1 MSYLVSSH
9 SLSVAEPEPLAPS
22 LSPARLRGTA
32 HLYGVETAPLDRAR
46 VLALGCGSGEG
57 LLPFAVAYPEA
68 QAVGVDASEALIAQ
82 GASIAQDMGL
92 KNLTLYVGNPGD
104 LGTQLGLFD
113 YIIVSG
119 MYGYLSPD
127 SAQEL
132 LAVCATLLS
141 PQGLLYLDSPVYPG
155 AKSLDVVRDAIMLHG
170 HAARTDEELRQ
181 SALAALTLFKNGM
194 SASNPQRTQL
204 SAAASH
210 FERTLN
216 AGPANAGAQRNPLAN
231 TGCYFVELAGRASTA
246 GLAYVG
252 DARPM
257 SEIPLNFGQG
267 VSLNHSLLTMG
278 QPATVRQQYL
288 DFATGRAFRQCLW
301 VSQDRA
307 GEVLAQPDLTRLQHL
322 RFAAGLTRLAGNG
335 PDRGVTYVNGQ
346 DRGLTTVDPDLINVV
361 DLLAHAWP
369 ASLPYTTLLAVLLHK
384 NQWDDA
390 TGRKALEKCLR
401 TLLEEDLLN
410 YCLDAS
416 PYERAGDAPLRLL
429 PCLDLKKQA
438 ETAAPWP
445 TFNLWHER
453 IRVTASAVQ
462 ASILR
467 TIAAGLAPQQAK
479 LNDTP
484 VELGEVASTLALIKR
499 YGLADGSTRAW
510 FDLLHGV
517 LVATERKAPVFG
529 MYVAAQTLLN
539 LQAGLLTQ
547 SGHQPNPGPT
557 IIPQAKQLH
566 ELMTRQA
573 YLEAEPIA
581 RRLTKAA
588 PKFWD
593 AWEALAITLLST
605 GRVPDAVLPAMR
617 MIELA
622 PADAQSYIVLAV
634 AMARLGRTA
643 ESIAAGRRA
652 IELAPASAEAHSA
665 LASGLATERRYKEA
679 EESNRTA
686 ISLDPMHRKA
696 WINLAKTLIDAGD
709 ASAAERV
716 LQEALV
722 LFPQDITAR
731 NNRMFALNY
740 SVDKTAEEIFAA
752 YQTYDREVCVPLRK
766 TWREHKNPKVA
777 DRRLRIGYVSP
788 DFRKHSGNNF
798 LEPVLIHH
806 DRQAFELTAYAE
818 LDTEDEVTTRLRTYF
833 DHWVPTLKL
842 TDAELAEKIR
852 ADGIDILIDLAGH
865 TQGNKLSVFAR
876 KPAPVSL
883 TWMGY
888 GYTTGLSA
896 IDYIVMDDVMA
907 PEGSE
912 HLFSEKIWRLKPG
925 CPYRPGE
932 AMGEVNELPALSAE
946 GVTFGTLSRA
956 IRINHRTI
964 RTWAAILRR
973 LPTARL
979 VVNSGSYRDA
989 AMADALAARFEAQG
1003 VSRNRLLI
1011 GFNSPPWDVLRS
1023 IDIGLDC
1030 FPHNSGV
1037 TLVEFIQMGVPFVS
1051 LADRPSVGRVGSSIL
1066 STIGHPE
1073 WICETED
1080 EYVEKAVSLATDLSA
1095 LAEIRRNLRQDMRNS
1110 ALMDEVGFT
1119 RRFET
1124 DLRKMFTQWC
1134 ETQA

>member
-1 MSYLVSSH
+1 
-9 SLSVAEPEPLAPS
+9 
-22 LSPARLRGTA
+22 
-32 HLYGVETAPLDRAR
+32 LYGVETAPLDRAR
-46 VLALGCGSGEG
+46 VLALGCGSGDG
-57 LLPFAVAYPEA
+57 LLPFAMAYPDA
-68 QAVGVDASEALIAQ
+68 QAVGVDPSEALIAQ
-82 GASIAQDMGL
+82 GAAVAQGMGL
-92 KNLTLYVGNPGD
+92 TNLTLCVGNPGD

-119 MYGYLSPD
+119 LYGYLPPD

-132 LAVCATLLS
+132 LTVCANLLS
-141 PQGLLYLDSPVYPG
+141 PKGLLYLDSPVYPG

-170 HAARTDEELRQ
+170 HAAQTEAELKQ
-181 SALAALTLFKNGM
+181 SALAALALFKDGM
-194 SASNPQRTQL
+194 SASNPQRSQL
-204 SAAASH
+204 AAAAAH
-210 FERTLN
+210 FESTLV
-216 AGPANAGAQRNPLAN
+216 AGPATAGPQRNPLAN

-252 DARPM
+252 DARPL

-301 VSQDRA
+301 VVQDRA
-307 GEVLAQPDLTRLQHL
+307 GDILAQPDLTRLQHL
-322 RFAAGLTRLAGNG
+322 RFASGLTRLAGNR
-335 PDRGVTYVNGQ
+335 PEPGVTYVNGL
-346 DRGLTTVDPDLINVV
+346 DRGLTTADADLIAVV
-361 DLLAHAWP
+361 DVLSHAWP

-401 TLLEEDLLN
+401 QLLEEDLLH
-410 YCLDAS
+410 YCLETS
-416 PYERAGDAPLRLL
+416 PYERTDDAPLRLL
-429 PCLDLKKQA
+429 PCLDLEKQA
-438 ETAAPWP
+438 EPAVPWP

-453 IRVTASAVQ
+453 VRLAISDTQ
-462 ASILR
+462 AAILR
-467 TIAAGLAPQQAK
+467 AMAAGLAPQQAK
-479 LNDTP
+479 LNETP

-499 YGLADGSTRAW
+499 CGLAEGSSRAW
-510 FDLLHGV
+510 FNLLHAV
-517 LVATERKAPVFG
+517 LVDTNRKAPVFG
-529 MYVAAQTLLN
+529 LYVVAQALRN

-547 SGHQPNPGPT
+547 SGHQPNPGPA
-557 IIPQAKQLH
+557 IIPQARQLH

-573 YLEAEPIA
+573 YLEAEVIA
-581 RRLTKAA
+581 RRLTKTA

-605 GRVPDAVLPAMR
+605 GRVPEAVLPAMR

-652 IELAPASAEAHSA
+652 VELAPASAEAHAA

-686 ISLDPMHRKA
+686 LSLDPMHRKA

-716 LQEALV
+716 LQETLV
-722 LFPQDITAR
+722 RFPQDITAR
-731 NNRMFALNY
+731 NNRMFTLNY
-740 SVDKTAEEIFAA
+740 CVDKTAEEIFDA
-752 YQTYDREVCVPLRK
+752 YRAYDRDVGVPLRK
-766 TWREHKNPKVA
+766 TWREHKNPKMA
-777 DRRLRIGYVSP
+777 GRRLKIGYVSP

-842 TDAELAEKIR
+842 TDSELAEKIR
-852 ADGIDILIDLAGH
+852 ADGIDVLIDLAGH

-883 TWMGY
+883 SWMGY

-907 PEGSE
+907 PVGCE

-925 CPYRPGE
+925 CPYRPGDS
-932 AMGEVNELPALSAE
+932 MGAVNELPALSGE

-973 LPTARL
+973 LPSARL
-979 VVNSGSYRDA
+979 VINSGSYRDA

-1011 GFNSPPWDVLRS
+1011 GFNSPPWDVLRG

-1080 EYVEKAVSLATDLSA
+1080 EYVEKAVSLATDLPA
-1095 LAEIRRNLRQDMRNS
+1095 LADIRRNLRQDMQNS

-1119 RRFET
+1119 RRFEA

-1134 ETQA
+1134 ETKA

>member
-9 SLSVAEPEPLAPS
+9 RLSVAEPGPLAPC
-22 LSPARLRGTA
+22 LSPARLRGAA
-32 HLYGVETAPLDRAR
+32 HLYGVETAPLEQAR
-46 VLALGCGSGEG
+46 VLALGCGSGDG
-57 LLPFAVAYPEA
+57 LLPFAMAYPEA

-82 GASIAQDMGL
+82 GAAAAQGMGL
-92 KNLTLYVGNPGD
+92 TNLTLYVGNPGD

-119 MYGYLSPD
+119 LYSYLPPD
-127 SAQEL
+127 NAQEL
-132 LAVCATLLS
+132 LAVCAKLLS

-170 HAARTDEELRQ
+170 HAAQTDAELRQ
-181 SALAALTLFKNGM
+181 SALAAMTLFKDGM
-194 SASNPQRTQL
+194 SASNPQRAQL
-204 SAAASH
+204 SAAAAY
-210 FERTLN
+210 FERAMATD
-216 AGPANAGAQRNPLAN
+216 PANAGTQRNPLAN
-231 TGCYFVELAGRASTA
+231 TGCYFVELAGRASAA

-252 DARPM
+252 DAQPM
-257 SEIPLNFGQG
+257 SEIPLSYGQG

-288 DFATGRAFRQCLW
+288 DFAIGRAFRQCLW
-301 VSQDRA
+301 VAQARA
-307 GEVLAQPDLTRLQHL
+307 GDILAQPDLSRLKHL
-322 RFAAGLTRLAGNG
+322 RYAAGLTRLAANG
-335 PDRGVTYVNGQ
+335 PERGVTYVNGL
-346 DRGLTTVDPDLINVV
+346 DRGLTTLDPDLITVV
-361 DLLAHAWP
+361 DLLSHAWP

-390 TGRKALEKCLR
+390 TGRKTLDKCLR
-401 TLLEEDLLN
+401 TLLEDDLLH
-410 YCLDAS
+410 YCVDAS
-416 PYERAGDAPLRLL
+416 PYERPGDAPLRLL
-429 PCLDLKKQA
+429 PCLGLTNQA
-438 ETAAPWP
+438 GPTTPWP
-445 TFNLWHER
+445 KFNLWHEPVR
-453 IRVTASAVQ
+453 LAASDVQ
-462 ASILR
+462 LSILSAM
-467 TIAAGLAPQQAK
+467 AAGLPPQQA
-479 LNDTP
+479 NRDEAP
-484 VELGEVASTLALIKR
+484 VELGDVASTLALIKR
-499 YGLADGSTRAW
+499 CGMADGSSRAW
-510 FDLLHGV
+510 FDLLHAV
-517 LVATERKAPVFG
+517 LVATERKAPIFG
-529 MYVAAQTLLN
+529 LYVGAQTLLN

-547 SGHQPNPGPT
+547 SGHQPNPGPA
-557 IIPQAKQLH
+557 IIPLAKQLH

-573 YLEAEPIA
+573 FLEAEPIA
-581 RRLTKAA
+581 RRLTKTA

-643 ESIAAGRRA
+643 EAIAAGRRA
-652 IELAPASAEAHSA
+652 VELAPASAEAHSA

-722 LFPQDITAR
+722 RFPLDVTAR

-740 SVDKTAEEIFAA
+740 SVDKTAEEIFDA
-752 YQTYDREVCVPLRK
+752 YQAYDRDVCAPLRK

-777 DRRLRIGYVSP
+777 DRRLKIGYVSP

-798 LEPVLIHH
+798 LEPVLVHH

-818 LDTEDEVTTRLRTYF
+818 LDTEDEVTKRFQNYF
-833 DHWVPTLKL
+833 DNWVPTLKL
-842 TDAELAEKIR
+842 TDSELAEKIR
-852 ADGIDILIDLAGH
+852 ADGIDILVDLAGH

-907 PEGSE
+907 PVGSE

-925 CPYRPGE
+925 CPYRPGDS
-932 AMGEVNELPALSAE
+932 MGEVNELPALSGE

-979 VVNSGSYRDA
+979 VVNSGSYRDT

-1080 EYVEKAVSLATDLSA
+1080 EYVEKAVSLATDLPA
-1095 LAEIRRNLRQDMRNS
+1095 LAEIRRNLRRDMRNS
-1110 ALMDEVGFT
+1110 ALTDEVGFT
-1119 RRFET
+1119 RRFEA